1 MAQKTI
7 SEMSKT
13 VQVLELGQVELV
25 HSDIGTTIKQTMSVF
40 DAPYS
45 ICSTHV
51 RSIKNMIVVLI

>member
-1 MAQKTI
+1 
-7 SEMSKT
+7 MSKT